1 PNANA
6 RALSSRSNR
15 TLGVI
20 VSNLNNPYFLD
31 IYQSMENVARSDGY
45 ELLVA
50 NTCYERDR
58 LARELQMLLGRRVA
72 GLAALVSELD
82 EHLLAQLGALNIP
95 VVISGVQHGP
105 ARMANIRV
113 DWRKGMQTI
122 VRHLYGLGHRRMAFV
137 DHHPTLECIA
147 ERRTTFLQ
155 TTEAL

>member
-1 PNANA
+1 
-6 RALSSRSNR
+6 
-15 TLGVI
+15 
-20 VSNLNNPYFLD
+20 
-31 IYQSMENVARSDGY
+31 VARSDGY
-45 ELLVA
+45 ELLGA

-155 TTEAL
+155 TTEALGLANLTLAFTYDDTFEGGRRAVRDIEWRGQN